1 MIVLLDNDNIAEI
14 IDNKVTRVIIDLAG
28 TCLLS
33 SYNKEDCNALDTL
46 HPWLYNMC
54 DVVLQSLDDAVNYI
68 KKNYLQI

>member
-33 SYNKEDCNALDTL
+33 SYNKEDCNELSEDL
-46 HPWLYNMC
+46 KSGR
-54 DVVLQSLDDAVNYI
+54 VKII
-68 KKNYLQI
+68 KELNE

>member
-33 SYNKEDCNALDTL
+33 SYNEEDCNRLSEDL
-46 HPWLYNMC
+46 KSGKVKIVKELNEY
-54 DVVLQSLDDAVNYI
+54 DYSD
-68 KKNYLQI
+68 

>member
-33 SYNKEDCNALDTL
+33 SFNEKDCNRLSED
-46 HPWLYNMC
+46 
-54 DVVLQSLDDAVNYI
+54 LQSGKVRII
-68 KKNYLQI
+68 KELNE